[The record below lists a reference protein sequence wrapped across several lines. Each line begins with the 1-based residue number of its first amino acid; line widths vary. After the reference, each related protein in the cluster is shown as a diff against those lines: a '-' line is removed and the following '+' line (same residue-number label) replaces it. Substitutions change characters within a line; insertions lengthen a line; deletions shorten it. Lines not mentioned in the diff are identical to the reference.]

1 MRAWKNARSRRK
13 EAVRSLTWR
22 LGPLSTVVAAAAMV
36 RVHTYH
42 TSARSYTAV
51 MLWQART
58 LFKPVFLLLSN
69 AWHSAAAWEMLVNS
83 ICTQYMS

>member
-1 MRAWKNARSRRK
+1 M
-13 EAVRSLTWR
+13 RSLTWR

-58 LFKPVFLLLSN
+58 LLNQYFCCSVMHGTVQLPGQCLSR
-69 AWHSAAAWEMLVNS
+69 A

>member
-1 MRAWKNARSRRK
+1 M
-13 EAVRSLTWR
+13 RSLTWR

-51 MLWQART
+51 MLWEART
-58 LFKPVFLLLSN
+58 LFEPVLLLLSD
-69 AWHSAAAWEMLVNS
+69 AWHSAPAWAILVKSSLHS
-83 ICTQYMS
+83 IHELTPACAQRA